1 MALPV
6 QISIP
11 TTSTSST
18 DSKPFTLYN
27 ITLRLQ
33 FPLRSFT
40 VQKRYSDFVTLN
52 KTLVSFVGAPPPS
65 PLPQKSWFT
74 RTTSS
79 PVLTEQRRKDLET
92 YLRAINDSPDSRWR
106 TTPSWR
112 AFLNLP
118 SSTASA
124 NASSL
129 HATLVSP
136 ASGGAPITD
145 PIVWLDCHRDLKT
158 HLHDARLH
166 LARRD
171 QATSAHGQ
179 HESSAAAKRFLVK
192 AGGMILALELGLR
205 ALAEPAEWGDDG
217 TGSIEKLGEGELRRR
232 RDLLAI
238 ARKEKDGLEALANS
252 MSLKNNTFNG
262 SSSASGAG
270 AVATAQERSTLFSS
284 PNASQSA
291 LNNSSGISGTT
302 TRGGRILGAPLP
314 ETDKT
319 RELDN
324 EGVLQLQRQVI
335 RDQDRDLEEMRKGI
349 ARLRDLGVAVN
360 EELVLQ
366 NELLGLVDEDTDRL
380 AGKLAV
386 AKKRVGKIS

>member
-1 MALPV
+1 MAPPIE
-6 QISIP
+6 ISIP

-27 ITLRLQ
+27 ITLRL
-33 FPLRSFT
+33 PLRSFT

-52 KTLVSFVGAPPPS
+52 ETLTSLAGSPPPS

-79 PVLTEQRRKDLET
+79 PALTEQRRKDLEA
-92 YLRAINDSPDSRWR
+92 YLRAINASPDSRWR
-106 TTPSWR
+106 ATPVWR

-124 NASSL
+124 NASNL
-129 HATLVSP
+129 HGTLVSP
-136 ASGGAPITD
+136 AGGGAPITD
-145 PIVWLDCHRDLKT
+145 PTIWLDCHRDLKS

-171 QATSAHGQ
+171 QATTAHGQ
-179 HESSAAAKRFLVK
+179 HESSAAAKRCLVK
-192 AGGMILALELGLR
+192 AGAMILALELGLR
-205 ALAEPAEWGDDG
+205 ALSDPKEWGDDG
-217 TGSIEKLGEGELRRR
+217 GTSSIEILGEGELRRR
-232 RDLLAI
+232 RDLLAT

-252 MSLKNNTFNG
+252 MSLKHNAF
-262 SSSASGAG
+262 SGGTG
-270 AVATAQERSTLFSS
+270 AAATAQERSTLFSS
-284 PNASQSA
+284 PNPSQST
-291 LNNSSGISGTT
+291 LNSNSGISGTT

-324 EGVLQLQRQVI
+324 EGVLQLQRQVMQ
-335 RDQDRDLEEMRKGI
+335 DQDRDIEEMRKSI
-349 ARLRDLGVAVN
+349 AKLRELGVAVN

-366 NELLGLVDEDTDRL
+366 NELLGLVDEDVDRL
-380 AGKLAV
+380 TGKLGV

>member
-1 MALPV
+1 MAPPIE
-6 QISIP
+6 ISIP

-18 DSKPFTLYN
+18 DSKPFTIYN
-27 ITLRLQ
+27 ITLRL
-33 FPLRSFT
+33 PLRSFT

-52 KTLVSFVGAPPPS
+52 ETLISLTGSPPPS

-79 PVLTEQRRKDLET
+79 PALTEQRRKDLET
-92 YLRAINDSPDSRWR
+92 YLQAVNASPDGCWR
-106 TTPSWR
+106 ATPVWR

-124 NASSL
+124 NANNL
-129 HATLVSP
+129 HGTLVSP
-136 ASGGAPITD
+136 AGGGAPITD
-145 PIVWLDCHRDLKT
+145 PTIWLDCHRDLKT

-171 QATSAHGQ
+171 QATTAHGQ
-179 HESSAAAKRFLVK
+179 HESSAAAKRCLVK

-205 ALAEPAEWGDDG
+205 ALTDLKEWGDG
-217 TGSIEKLGEGELRRR
+217 GGASSIEKLGEGELRRR
-232 RDLLAI
+232 RDLLAT

-252 MSLKNNTFNG
+252 MSLKNNAFSG
-262 SSSASGAG
+262 SSSSSGTG
-270 AVATAQERSTLFSS
+270 AAATAQERSTLFSS
-284 PNASQSA
+284 PNPSQST
-291 LNNSSGISGTT
+291 LNGNSGTT

-324 EGVLQLQRQVI
+324 EGVLQLQRQVMQ
-335 RDQDRDLEEMRKGI
+335 DQDRDIEEMRKGV
-349 ARLRDLGVAVN
+349 ARLRELGVAVN

-366 NELLGLVDEDTDRL
+366 NELLGLVDEDVDRL
-380 AGKLAV
+380 TGKLGV